1 MQSDPIWCDL
11 IFLKLQIMH
20 PSRSQSYFS
29 QPDLQYAATHNSGS
43 AGFGPHDILFWTIMP
58 SDPSHLPI
66 LVLSWDPHSG
76 N

>member
-43 AGFGPHDILFWTIMP
+43 AGFGPHDILF
-58 SDPSHLPI
+58 
-66 LVLSWDPHSG
+66 
-76 N
+76 